1 MKRQLEP
8 GGSHPHFGEREPIG
22 ILPVLGNSLYAQ
34 RKRGSICDSSLKTL
48 RSAGPVTPSY
58 LTSSPTPSTTSSS
71 TSFHTPTPTPL
82 TPHADRGIAPSEDR
96 ASCDACAAVLSVRP
110 GLFSPCLRVCLVAG
124 PTVGTLL
131 RRVFPARSVELE
143 IRRRA
148 PRHHPRASAADG
160 VRGGVRHAGPAAVL
174 SPRCRPHRLCWVD
187 PRSPPGRQPHQHEER
202 AV

>member
-1 MKRQLEP
+1 MR
-8 GGSHPHFGEREPIG
+8 SSREAVSAMCCSP
-22 ILPVLGNSLYAQ
+22 
-34 RKRGSICDSSLKTL
+34 TTH

-71 TSFHTPTPTPL
+71 TIPIHRHRVPPTPR